1 MKSSNTK
8 ETIDIQYIFNM
19 DDEHRSEFTLQLNP
33 EALDIIKQHSDDTPE
48 WAQLEYMQC
57 PHCPLHKEDSPCCP
71 VATCLVNVID
81 KFDDV
86 VSYDTLE
93 LEVITEGRKVSQT
106 TSAQKSISSL
116 LGLMFATSG
125 CPHTNFFK
133 PMARFHLPLASPQ
146 ETVFRATGMYLLS
159 QYYAKQKGQN
169 TDLELEGLKTI
180 YSNLNILNTAIVKR
194 IDAACSTDSTKNA
207 IVILDMLANIIPI
220 VIEDHLE
227 SIQHLFDSYI
237 ESNN

>member
-1 MKSSNTK
+1 MNTGNTAQ
-8 ETIDIQYIFNM
+8 TIEIQYVFKM
-19 DDEHRSEFTLQLNP
+19 DKDIRSEFTLHLDP
-33 EALDIIKQHSDDTPE
+33 DTLDITKQKSIDAPE
-48 WAQLEYMQC
+48 WTQLEYMQC
-57 PHCPLHKEDSPCCP
+57 PHCPLNKEESPNCP
-71 VATCLVNVID
+71 VAICLVNVID

-133 PMARFHLPLASPQ
+133 PMARFHLPLATPQ

-159 QYYAKQKGQN
+159 QYYAKQKGQD
-169 TDLELEGLKTI
+169 TDLELEGLKKI
-180 YSNLNILNTAIVKR
+180 YSNLNRLNTAIVKR
-194 IDAACSTDSTKNA
+194 IDAASSTDSTKNA
-207 IVILDMLANIIPI
+207 IVILDMLANMIPI

-237 ESNN
+237 KN